1 MTMKNNNLI
10 FAIFAGALI
19 AIFAGCSEKKSA
31 PQSEISI
38 TSLPEQAKVLYNGK
52 EIGVTPFKTKTKPGS
67 YIFGF
72 EKKNFKDRFVKAIA
86 ADGESKNIEVQL
98 EEISSSIM
106 IESSPAE
113 VFVEIDGRQIGQTPM
128 TLHGQTI
135 GQHKATL
142 KKPGMVQQEVSW
154 TVEDARP
161 QLVKVNLFTNMGVI
175 KINASPANAQI
186 TIDDKPKGK
195 APFSENIE
203 QGEHTILI
211 EASGYKKHEQTIVI
225 ERSKDCVINVALN
238 VQPGTLSI
246 NSTPPGAT
254 IFVNDAQNETT
265 PLTITDLQPG
275 KYTIRAEKNGYD
287 NSTREVELGPDGKAE
302 INIILDTNMGGID
315 LVVNPPGV
323 TIYLDGKQIGVSQVG
338 EEETL
343 SKIFPV
349 RNLKNGAHAIKVS
362 HKRAIPSDRTIDVSV
377 EKGKISRPT
386 PINVWIADAVL
397 KLKNG
402 KVLKVKLMQKNEKEI
417 LFQPEPGVTL
427 KHEIEEVEAVVPLKP
442 EEDWP
447 ENATP

>member
-1 MTMKNNNLI
+1 MTMKKNNLI
-10 FAIFAGALI
+10 FAIFAAALI

-38 TSLPEQAKVLYNGK
+38 TSSPEQAKVLHNGK

-67 YIFGF
+67 YIFGI
-72 EKKNFKDRFVKAIA
+72 EKKNFKDQFVKAIA
-86 ADGESKNIEVQL
+86 ADGESKNIEVNL
-98 EEISSSIM
+98 EEISSSVM

-113 VFVEIDGRQIGQTPM
+113 VFVEIDGKQIGQTPM
-128 TLHGQTI
+128 ILHGQTI
-135 GQHKATL
+135 GQHKATF

-154 TVEDARP
+154 TVENARP

-186 TIDDKPKGK
+186 TIDGKPKGK

-211 EASGYKKHEQTIVI
+211 EASGYKKHEQTVVV

-246 NSTPPGAT
+246 SSTPSGAT
-254 IFVNDAQNETT
+254 IFINDMQNEKT
-265 PLTITDLQPG
+265 PLTVTGLQPG
-275 KYTIRAEKNGYD
+275 RYTIRAEKNGYD
-287 NSTREVELGPDGKAE
+287 NSTREVELGPDGKTE

-315 LVVNPPGV
+315 LVINPPGV

-349 RNLKNGAHAIKVS
+349 RNLKNGAHTIKVS
-362 HKRAIPSDRTIDVSV
+362 HKRAIPSDRTIDISV
-377 EKGKISRPT
+377 EKGKISRPA
-386 PINVWIADAVL
+386 PINMWIADAVL

-427 KHEIEEVEAVVPLKP
+427 KHEIEEVETVIPLKP

-447 ENATP
+447 ENSK